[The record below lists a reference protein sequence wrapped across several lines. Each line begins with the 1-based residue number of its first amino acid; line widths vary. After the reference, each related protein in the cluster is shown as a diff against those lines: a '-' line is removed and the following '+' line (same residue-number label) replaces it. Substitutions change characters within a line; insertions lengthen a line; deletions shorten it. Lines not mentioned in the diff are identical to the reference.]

1 MSMTA
6 AVGADVH
13 RRRWWILSV
22 LCLSVLLAVVD
33 NTIVNVALPTMSRQL
48 SASTQ
53 GLQWIVDA
61 YSLVFAGLL
70 LVGGN
75 LGDRIGRR
83 RVLQAGLLLFALTS
97 VGAALSRTTGELIAG
112 RAAMG
117 AAAALIYPAT
127 LALLTSTFT
136 DTRERATAIG
146 IWSAVSGLAVAIGP
160 VSGGLLLRHFSW
172 SSVFYVNVPLVAIAL
187 AAGARLLPESRDSN
201 AGRFDPLGAALS
213 VAGAVLLVWTVIEA
227 PAHGWASPA
236 TLAGF
241 AGSAVI
247 IAGFAFWQVRRPDP
261 MLDVRLFAN
270 ARFSAA
276 SGAIALAFFGLFG
289 FIFLI
294 TQYFQ
299 VVRGYDT
306 LRAGVAT
313 LPFAVVT
320 GAMSPVAIGVMKR
333 IGTKIVV
340 AGGLALMSA
349 GFVVAAGVEIDSAY
363 WGRII
368 VSMTLMAAGLALA
381 SSPATDAI
389 MGAVLPGKAGAGSA
403 VNDMTRELG
412 GTLGVAVVGS
422 VMSSV
427 YGAHVVHSLT
437 SLGVPAAAAGARQ
450 SVVAGLTTAAH
461 LPPALQGV
469 AAQAA
474 RQAFVDGLSAGS
486 LVAAAGTAA
495 AAAAALAFLPARAR
509 APRPGSTAA
518 PVLTRTDGRA
528 AAENP
533 RLSPMTG
540 AGSAERTD
548 CNADEAR
555 TRPGSGR

>member
-1 MSMTA
+1 MA
-6 AVGADVH
+6 ADVH
-13 RRRWWILSV
+13 RRRWWILAV

-75 LGDRIGRR
+75 LGDRMGRR
-83 RVLQAGLLLFALTS
+83 RVLQAGLVLFALTS
-97 VGAALSRTTGELIAG
+97 VAAALSRTTGELIAG

-172 SSVFYVNVPLVAIAL
+172 SSVFYVNVPVVVIAL
-187 AAGARLLPESRDSN
+187 VAGARLLPESRDSH
-201 AGRFDPLGAALS
+201 AGRFDPLGAAGS
-213 VAGAVLLVWTVIEA
+213 VAGAGLLVWTVIEA
-227 PAHGWASPA
+227 PRQGWTSPA

-241 AGSAVI
+241 AGTAVI
-247 IAGFAFWQVRRPDP
+247 LAGFAFWEVRRPDP

-340 AGGLALMSA
+340 AGGLVFMSA
-349 GFVVAAGVEIDSAY
+349 GFVVAAGVGTGSAY

-368 VSMTLMAAGLALA
+368 ISMTLMAAGLALT

-389 MGAVLPGKAGAGSA
+389 MGAVLPEKAGAGSA

-422 VMSSV
+422 VMASV
-427 YGAHVVHSLT
+427 YGPHVLRSLT
-437 SLGVPAAAAGARQ
+437 SHGVPAAAAAAARQ
-450 SVVAGLTTAAH
+450 SVVAGLTVAAH
-461 LPPALQGV
+461 LPPALQGA

-474 RQAFVDGLSAGS
+474 RQAYVDGLSAGS

-495 AAAAALAFLPARAR
+495 AAGAALAFLPARAT
-509 APRPGSTAA
+509 APPRSGNTAA
-518 PVLTRTDGRA
+518 DLLKWPA
-528 AAENP
+528 APSQAATKDP
-533 RLSPMTG
+533 RLNPKEPP
-540 AGSAERTD
+540 AGSG
-548 CNADEAR
+548 
-555 TRPGSGR
+555 P